1 MRHKKEIEE
10 IVILTKIVPLKIKP
24 LGFTH
29 VTNSIDRYSFSSAED
44 QIEIG
49 DARWVRAQKEDS
61 APALTWLS
69 GFSLPPNILW

>member
-49 DARWVRAQKEDS
+49 DAR
-61 APALTWLS
+61 
-69 GFSLPPNILW
+69 